1 MNLVLKL
8 YSFLTCILGLIILPF
23 SLIILPFIFLL
34 RLIQKKDVTSWK
46 IKMGN
51 FDLPKN
57 FDKSKKT
64 IMIHGVSVGEVVSLE
79 KLIRK
84 IKEEFPNH
92 NLVLTTGT
100 KTGQETAIK
109 KMGDVADFITYFPL
123 DIKFFVEKFLDKINP
138 DVILIAE
145 TEIWPIFIYTA
156 KKRNIKTYIINGRMS
171 DESFK
176 MYKILKPFFKNVL
189 PMYSG
194 IFVQSEID
202 KARLNEAG
210 ANINQLDVMKNLKF
224 DVNKFD
230 VDINLNTN
238 NSKVLIA
245 GSTHKGEDEIVLRV
259 YKKLKELIPNLK
271 LLLAPRHITRTPD
284 VQNLIKSFNFSYNL
298 YSKNKQ
304 FSDNSDIL
312 LLDVMGELAKL
323 YAKIDVAFIGGSFN
337 NTGGHNPLEAIIFD
351 KPTIS
356 GPSIKNFRDIY
367 AILKM
372 NNAAFVVNNE
382 EEFFEIA
389 KKLLLDENYYQEIKN
404 NANKAFKNQQGALN
418 FVIDKLKKVI

>member
-8 YSFLTCILGLIILPF
+8 YSFLTCILG
-23 SLIILPFIFLL
+23 LIILPFIFLL

-84 IKEEFPNH
+84 VKEEFPNH

-109 KMGDVADFITYFPL
+109 KMGDVADFITYFPF

-389 KKLLLDENYYQEIKN
+389 KKLLLDEKYYQEIKN

>member
-8 YSFLTCILGLIILPF
+8 YSFLTCILG
-23 SLIILPFIFLL
+23 LIILPFIFLL

-284 VQNLIKSFNFSYNL
+284 VQNLIKTFNFSYNL

-389 KKLLLDENYYQEIKN
+389 KKLLLDEKYYQEIKN

>member
-8 YSFLTCILGLIILPF
+8 YSFLTCILG
-23 SLIILPFIFLL
+23 LIILPFIFLL

-84 IKEEFPNH
+84 VKEEFPNH

-230 VDINLNTN
+230 VDIDLNTN

-284 VQNLIKSFNFSYNL
+284 VQNLIKTFNFSYNL

-389 KKLLLDENYYQEIKN
+389 KKLLLDEKYYQKIKN

>member
-8 YSFLTCILGLIILPF
+8 YSFLTCILG
-23 SLIILPFIFLL
+23 LIILPFIFLL

-84 IKEEFPNH
+84 VKEEFPNH

-109 KMGDVADFITYFPL
+109 KMGDIADFITYFPL

-230 VDINLNTN
+230 VDIDLNTN

>member
-8 YSFLTCILGLIILPF
+8 YSFLTCILG
-23 SLIILPFIFLL
+23 LIILPFIFLL

-109 KMGDVADFITYFPL
+109 KMGDIADFITYFPL

-284 VQNLIKSFNFSYNL
+284 VQNLIKTFNFSYNL

>member
-8 YSFLTCILGLIILPF
+8 YSFLTCILG
-23 SLIILPFIFLL
+23 LIILPFIFLL

-64 IMIHGVSVGEVVSLE
+64 IMIHGVSVGEIVSLE

-84 IKEEFPNH
+84 VKEEFPNH

-230 VDINLNTN
+230 VDIDLNTN

-284 VQNLIKSFNFSYNL
+284 VQNLIKTFNFSYNL

-404 NANKAFKNQQGALN
+404 NANKVFKNQQGALN

>member
-8 YSFLTCILGLIILPF
+8 YSFLTCILG
-23 SLIILPFIFLL
+23 LIILPFIFLL

-109 KMGDVADFITYFPL
+109 KMGDIADFITYFPL

-389 KKLLLDENYYQEIKN
+389 KKLLLDEKYYQEIKN

>member
-8 YSFLTCILGLIILPF
+8 YSFLTCILG
-23 SLIILPFIFLL
+23 LIILPFIFLL

-84 IKEEFPNH
+84 VKEEFPNH

-109 KMGDVADFITYFPL
+109 KMGDAADFITYFPL

-230 VDINLNTN
+230 VDIDLNTN

>member
-8 YSFLTCILGLIILPF
+8 YSFLTCILG
-23 SLIILPFIFLL
+23 LIILPFIFLL

-84 IKEEFPNH
+84 VKEEFPNH

-189 PMYSG
+189 PLYSG

-245 GSTHKGEDEIVLRV
+245 GSTHKGEDEIVLRT

-298 YSKNKQ
+298 YSETKQ
-304 FSDNSDIL
+304 FNDNSDIL

-367 AILKM
+367 SILKM

-389 KKLLLDENYYQEIKN
+389 KKLLLDESYYNEIKN
-404 NANKAFKNQQGALN
+404 NANKAFKNQQGALD

>member
-8 YSFLTCILGLIILPF
+8 YSFLTCILG
-23 SLIILPFIFLL
+23 LIILPFIFLL

-84 IKEEFPNH
+84 VKEEFPNH

-109 KMGDVADFITYFPL
+109 KMGDIADFITYFPL

>member
-8 YSFLTCILGLIILPF
+8 YSFLTCILG
-23 SLIILPFIFLL
+23 LIILPFIFLL

-46 IKMGN
+46 IKTGN
-51 FDLPKN
+51 FNLPEN
-57 FDKSKKT
+57 YDKSKKT
-64 IMIHGVSVGEVVSLE
+64 IMIHGVSVGEIVSLG

-84 IKEEFPNH
+84 VKEEFPNH
-92 NLVLTTGT
+92 NLVITTGT

-284 VQNLIKSFNFSYNL
+284 VQNLIKTFNFSYNL

-389 KKLLLDENYYQEIKN
+389 KKLLLDEKYYQEIKN

>member
-8 YSFLTCILGLIILPF
+8 YSFLTCILG
-23 SLIILPFIFLL
+23 LIILPFIFLL

-84 IKEEFPNH
+84 VKEEFPNH

-189 PMYSG
+189 PLYSG

-230 VDINLNTN
+230 VDIDLNTN

>member
-8 YSFLTCILGLIILPF
+8 YSFLTCILG
-23 SLIILPFIFLL
+23 LIILPFIFLL

-84 IKEEFPNH
+84 VKEEFPNH

-123 DIKFFVEKFLDKINP
+123 DIKFFVEKFLDN
-138 DVILIAE
+138 VILIAE

-230 VDINLNTN
+230 VDIDLNTN

>member
-8 YSFLTCILGLIILPF
+8 YSFLTCILG
-23 SLIILPFIFLL
+23 LIILPFIFLL

-389 KKLLLDENYYQEIKN
+389 KKLLLDEKYYQEIKN

>member
-8 YSFLTCILGLIILPF
+8 YSFLTCILG
-23 SLIILPFIFLL
+23 LIILPFIFLL

-51 FDLPKN
+51 FNLPEN
-57 FDKSKKT
+57 YDKSKKT
-64 IMIHGVSVGEVVSLE
+64 IMIHGVSVGEIVSLE

-84 IKEEFPNH
+84 VKEEFPNH

-284 VQNLIKSFNFSYNL
+284 VQNLIKTFNFSYNL

-389 KKLLLDENYYQEIKN
+389 KKLLLDESYYQEIKN

>member
-8 YSFLTCILGLIILPF
+8 YSFLTCILG
-23 SLIILPFIFLL
+23 LIILPFIFLL

-84 IKEEFPNH
+84 VKEEFPNH

-230 VDINLNTN
+230 VDIDLNTN

>member
-8 YSFLTCILGLIILPF
+8 YSFLTCILG
-23 SLIILPFIFLL
+23 LIILPFIFLL

-230 VDINLNTN
+230 VDIDLNTN

-404 NANKAFKNQQGALN
+404 NANKVFKNQQGALN

>member
-8 YSFLTCILGLIILPF
+8 YSFLTCILG
-23 SLIILPFIFLL
+23 LIILPFIFLL

-389 KKLLLDENYYQEIKN
+389 KKLFLDENYYQEIKN

>member
-8 YSFLTCILGLIILPF
+8 YSFLTCILG
-23 SLIILPFIFLL
+23 LIILPFIFLL

-46 IKMGN
+46 IKTGN
-51 FDLPKN
+51 FNLPET

-79 KLIRK
+79 KLIRR
-84 IKEEFPNH
+84 IKEEFKNC
-92 NLVLTTGT
+92 NLVITTGT

-123 DIKFFVEKFLDKINP
+123 DIKFFVENFLDKINP

-145 TEIWPIFIYTA
+145 TEIWPIFIYNA

-224 DVNKFD
+224 DIKKFD

-284 VQNLIKSFNFSYNL
+284 VQNLIKTFNFSYNL
-298 YSKNKQ
+298 YSETKQ
-304 FSDNSDIL
+304 FNDNSDIL

-367 AILKM
+367 SILKM

-389 KKLLLDENYYQEIKN
+389 KKLLLDESYYNEIKN
-404 NANKAFKNQQGALN
+404 NANKAFRNQQGALD

>member
-8 YSFLTCILGLIILPF
+8 YSFLTCILG
-23 SLIILPFIFLL
+23 LIILPFIFLL

-46 IKMGN
+46 IKTGN
-51 FDLPKN
+51 FNLPEN
-57 FDKSKKT
+57 YDKTKKT

-84 IKEEFPNH
+84 VKEEFPNH

-284 VQNLIKSFNFSYNL
+284 VQNLIKTFNFSYNL

-389 KKLLLDENYYQEIKN
+389 KKLFLDENYYQEIKN

>member
-8 YSFLTCILGLIILPF
+8 YSFLTCILG
-23 SLIILPFIFLL
+23 LIILPFIFLL

-84 IKEEFPNH
+84 VKEEFPNH

-189 PMYSG
+189 PLYSG

>member
-8 YSFLTCILGLIILPF
+8 YSFLTCILG
-23 SLIILPFIFLL
+23 LIILPFIFLL

-84 IKEEFPNH
+84 VKEEFPNH
-92 NLVLTTGT
+92 NLVITTGT

-145 TEIWPIFIYTA
+145 TEIWPIFIYNA

-189 PMYSG
+189 PLYSG

-284 VQNLIKSFNFSYNL
+284 VQNLIKTFNFSYNL

-389 KKLLLDENYYQEIKN
+389 KKLLLDESYYNEIKN

>member
-8 YSFLTCILGLIILPF
+8 YSFLTCILG
-23 SLIILPFIFLL
+23 LIILPFIFLL

-84 IKEEFPNH
+84 VKEEFPNH

-230 VDINLNTN
+230 VDIDLNTN

-284 VQNLIKSFNFSYNL
+284 VQNLIKTFNFSYNL